1 MRRRL
6 NYDMIRKGN
15 FEVASVPEPS
25 TLFGYEAIDA
35 VVHAMAGEPPAK
47 FVQPTYII
55 TKDNVDEEGGK
66 NNDFVPEN
74 NFACHYI
81 NIWKGTNN
89 PC

>member
-1 MRRRL
+1 M
-6 NYDMIRKGN
+6 
-15 FEVASVPEPS
+15 PEPS

-35 VVHAMAGEPPAK
+35 VVRAMAGEPPAK

-55 TKDNVDEEGGK
+55 TKDNADEEGGK
-66 NNDFVPEN
+66 NNEFVPEN
-74 NFACHYI
+74 SFACHYL